1 MPLWWMVVGGLLM
14 IGWSV
19 WRIVARGK
27 TRP

>member
-1 MPLWWMVVGGLLM
+1 MPLWLMVAGGVLM
-14 IGWSV
+14 ILWSV